1 MMHDAKK
8 SEAGIVAMKAAN
20 NGAQARAELP
30 ERRAVDQ
37 VRRAE
42 NKRLR
47 AAGDERLSG
56 TKYDWL
62 RHPASFSEDAGRA
75 FSAINRTSST
85 PAASTAE
92 DSVGPRPLESRKS
105 QHWKLLSLAR
115 ITRRARQHGQF
126 DSVPDILN
134 KKSHFELRRHHVVAC
149 RKLPIRPPETGIDVP
164 VRTLEPAVKHT
175 LAGGP

>member
-75 FSAINRTSST
+75 VSAINRTSST

-92 DSVGPRPLESRKS
+92 DSIGPPATRK
-105 QHWKLLSLAR
+105 
-115 ITRRARQHGQF
+115 
-126 DSVPDILN
+126 
-134 KKSHFELRRHHVVAC
+134 
-149 RKLPIRPPETGIDVP
+149 PEEP
-164 VRTLEPAVKHT
+164 TLETPLSGKDYTSCSPAWPV
-175 LAGGP
+175 

>member
-8 SEAGIVAMKAAN
+8 SDAGIVAMKAAN
-20 NGAQARAELP
+20 NGAQARAEPP

-62 RHPASFSEDAGRA
+62 RHPASFSEDGAGVGLEEATARG
-75 FSAINRTSST
+75 FRNQQNFIN
-85 PAASTAE
+85 ASCF
-92 DSVGPRPLESRKS
+92 
-105 QHWKLLSLAR
+105 H
-115 ITRRARQHGQF
+115 
-126 DSVPDILN
+126 
-134 KKSHFELRRHHVVAC
+134 C
-149 RKLPIRPPETGIDVP
+149 
-164 VRTLEPAVKHT
+164 
-175 LAGGP
+175 GGLDMAPGH